1 MDKTTNDYEKLI
13 TEAKAKL
20 TKETNQAIDSV
31 DLPSVIL
38 GIKEKRNYTLEQL
51 DDLEIETELLLCGLT
66 NPTDYPKELESRM
79 GIPRTEVDSLINDLN
94 ELVFKKIRNYL
105 MTHSTEQETANPIT
119 EITNIPNKLNITT
132 IPTNENKKDTEILNN
147 AGIEIMPEEIK
158 APLINKEKAGGEVLE
173 QRNDMLSKV
182 ENPDLIKNQT
192 ITKIIPPSISSQK
205 LAGTFSLP
213 KITTDHS
220 LPSLGKTMP
229 TNDAMKMKTDP
240 YREIPE

>member
-94 ELVFKKIRNYL
+94 ELVFKKIRNYFFA
-105 MTHSTEQETANPIT
+105 HKS
-119 EITNIPNKLNITT
+119 KLC
-132 IPTNENKKDTEILNN
+132 
-147 AGIEIMPEEIK
+147 
-158 APLINKEKAGGEVLE
+158 
-173 QRNDMLSKV
+173 
-182 ENPDLIKNQT
+182 
-192 ITKIIPPSISSQK
+192 
-205 LAGTFSLP
+205 
-213 KITTDHS
+213 
-220 LPSLGKTMP
+220 
-229 TNDAMKMKTDP
+229 
-240 YREIPE
+240 